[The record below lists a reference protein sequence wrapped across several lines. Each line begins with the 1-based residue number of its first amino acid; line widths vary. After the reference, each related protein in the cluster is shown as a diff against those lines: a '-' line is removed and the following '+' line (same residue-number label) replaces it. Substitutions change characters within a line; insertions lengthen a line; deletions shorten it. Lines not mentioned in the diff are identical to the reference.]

1 MSETTAPAPRKTK
14 VPRIN
19 VRRRTTQWLLAPLV
33 IITIGLGW
41 KYPLVGLIVPTVMLI
56 GIIGGIIR
64 GRYVCGNLCPRGSF
78 LDRMI
83 APISLKRPI
92 PEFLRKP
99 AFRWIVLAA
108 MMGFMV
114 FRISQNPS
122 DIMHWGR
129 VFWVMCL
136 ATTAIGVVLGVLVH
150 PRAWCS
156 FCPMGTMQS
165 KLGGHKHTLQID
177 GAACKSCGLCA
188 KACPFGLSP
197 MDHKDAGILEERD
210 CLKCAECTAAC
221 PIGALTFPSKG
232 DQAREKAA

>member
-136 ATTAIGVVLGVLVH
+136 ATTAIGVVLG
-150 PRAWCS
+150 
-156 FCPMGTMQS
+156 GTGSPSRVVFLLPHGDYAEQA
-165 KLGGHKHTLQID
+165 GGAQAHSADRRRGLQI
-177 GAACKSCGLCA
+177 LR
-188 KACPFGLSP
+188 PVREGLSLRSVAHGSQGRGDP
-197 MDHKDAGILEERD
+197 R
-210 CLKCAECTAAC
+210 
-221 PIGALTFPSKG
+221 GARLPEVRRVYRG
-232 DQAREKAA
+232 LPHRRPDVPEQG